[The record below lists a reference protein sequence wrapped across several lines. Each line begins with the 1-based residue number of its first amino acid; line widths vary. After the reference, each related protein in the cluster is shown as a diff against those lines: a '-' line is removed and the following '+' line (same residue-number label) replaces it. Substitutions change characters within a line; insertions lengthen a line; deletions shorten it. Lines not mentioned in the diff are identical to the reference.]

1 MGQSHCLT
9 IELSLSNTTTARDEE
24 ARYQDTTHEQ
34 DSMKAYPTQ
43 KLLDTR
49 AHLNTQALF
58 YHSDPQRAF
67 VTPRF
72 VSSSRLDIICS
83 RDQLRGQ
90 NKPRNIEKDVK
101 VFPWRILESALK
113 KIIGKYSVN
122 PSTPVPPP
130 MMS

>member
-1 MGQSHCLT
+1 MFVLT
-9 IELSLSNTTTARDEE
+9 L
-24 ARYQDTTHEQ
+24 Q
-34 DSMKAYPTQ
+34 
-43 KLLDTR
+43 
-49 AHLNTQALF
+49 F

-122 PSTPVPPP
+122 PNDELARRRLGLYSTPPGQSMTPARP
-130 MMS
+130 DSHTQYSLPHHH